1 MQAKFVG
8 MSCKEVLIGHHQTLP
23 KLVML
28 SSDRFRQNWT
38 TGAWTTIRSDWAAI
52 SSTTLSY
59 HQLIAKAD
67 LAKTFHL
74 STQEDRM
81 WSIVRE
87 RNLLRSP
94 PGSRTNRSDCWVV
107 TKIGHPRLTRWV
119 EVEAMT
125 IIEVIT
131 TCLNTTN
138 TKRMESVLMRGATYG
153 PTQALLLEI
162 GSKPSSL
169 RERTWL

>member
-8 MSCKEVLIGHHQTLP
+8 MSCKEALIGHHQTLR

-38 TGAWTTIRSDWAAI
+38 TDAWTIIRSDWAAI

-59 HQLIAKAD
+59 HQWIAKAD

-74 STQEDRM
+74 STREDRM
-81 WSIVRE
+81 WLIGRE

-94 PGSRTNRSDCWVV
+94 PGSRTNRSVCWVV
-107 TKIGHPRLTRWV
+107 TKTGHPRRTRWAG
-119 EVEAMT
+119 VEAMT
-125 IIEVIT
+125 IIEVII

-138 TKRMESVLMRGATYG
+138 TQRMESVLMRGATYG